1 MLIDFHSLTP
11 KAQKLLN
18 GFWCREAESLH
29 PVTNGLRPQSFT
41 NSAKSLPIAKND
53 RGSRRSRVRLRTGIA
68 NRLSTDFTPYRKAL
82 VVGSSPRPALA
93 DLAAA
98 LECNPLPVDA
108 ILEGRSDL
116 APPGIPAGMTAD
128 HRASEFL
135 EKCHGLPL
143 TQATAWLSRGSSAT
157 FGVGYGNTAP
167 TKQYSA
173 PDDGWKIRVFA
184 DGRFDPVI

>member
-68 NRLSTDFTPYRKAL
+68 NRLSWTERVRSNPEHYPVCGDLRAYSGGS
-82 VVGSSPRPALA
+82 VG
-93 DLAAA
+93 LAA
-98 LECNPLPVDA
+98 
-108 ILEGRSDL
+108 
-116 APPGIPAGMTAD
+116 
-128 HRASEFL
+128 
-135 EKCHGLPL
+135 
-143 TQATAWLSRGSSAT
+143 
-157 FGVGYGNTAP
+157 
-167 TKQYSA
+167 
-173 PDDGWKIRVFA
+173 
-184 DGRFDPVI
+184 